1 VDGVGGVVD
10 RVASLE
16 GVRDAVGNDL
26 AAAVQHVVDLLAVV
40 AVCRRAAAGVD
51 LDDPHDQRPRGEA
64 GLGVDEFA
72 VPHAGVAFHRRAA
85 ERLRRLQ
92 HDLRLGHRLI
102 SAAVDDPILLILPTL
117 CPRCE

>member
-1 VDGVGGVVD
+1 VTADEHDPAHHQQPQRLPAGVAHRVDAVGGVVD

-51 LDDPHDQRPRGEA
+51 LDDPMIGDRVGKPVSG
-64 GLGVDEFA
+64 
-72 VPHAGVAFHRRAA
+72 
-85 ERLRRLQ
+85 
-92 HDLRLGHRLI
+92 
-102 SAAVDDPILLILPTL
+102 
-117 CPRCE
+117 